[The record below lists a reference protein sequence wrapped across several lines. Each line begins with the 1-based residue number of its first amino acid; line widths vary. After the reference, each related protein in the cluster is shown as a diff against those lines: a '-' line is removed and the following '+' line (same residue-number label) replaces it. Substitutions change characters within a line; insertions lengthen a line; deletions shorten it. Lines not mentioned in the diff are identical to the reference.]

1 MIPKYTLFQEVQTKA
16 VYRLLDEI
24 PSPDTNDNTAVLFVL
39 IDVNAKNLDLRLEGK
54 ARMLEHLANRSWLA
68 KEEIRDP
75 INMDALSGAEAKNVQ
90 RRRQLIDQAL
100 QHGQKLFVPSYRG
113 RLAQKFVENRQGSKP
128 FFYKTLRLWW
138 QGGCVA
144 SSLVTDFPNCGRKGE
159 RRVQDVVAKKPGRP
173 RTVQPGVGLA
183 ITLVHLQ
190 HMRVAWSRSP
200 VGRDGRN
207 LRSAYTWMLMTRY
220 YDELNLVPL
229 QKPLRHPIATAISDS
244 DSEQSLLG
252 SELVPEVRNYDRVP
266 TFEQFRYHWQEEFSY
281 AERKLNR
288 LQRRR
293 FELAFKPLLTG
304 TLNEVRG
311 PGTRYYIDATVLDV
325 YCVSRLNRNRIVGRP
340 TLYIVIDQ
348 FSRMVVGMYVGL
360 EPPCWA
366 GAMLALW
373 NCSLDKVQFCA
384 EYGIEISPEEW
395 PTGYMPLHLMG
406 DRGELSAYLAEML
419 ALAFGLD
426 VENSRAYAG
435 EAKGIVERVFNT
447 IQTKFGIFIPG
458 YVDKEFS
465 GRDAEP
471 AALRAAMDIHEITRI
486 VILAVLHSNHRVVRG
501 YEGRPEV
508 VADEVPFVPVELW
521 RWGTEN
527 LRSDVRQFDSAYL
540 TRNLW
545 PPATMKFSRNAL
557 QFYRGLYFMGAKL
570 QDEPWFAEAF
580 AKRMEVH
587 TRFNPS
593 DISRAILIPPNL
605 RSGQIDVS
613 LTRRSSIFS
622 GFSLSEVTALSSDV
636 KLRNAQAYWT
646 NLPGQVKREQQMH
659 ASIKQAKRQW
669 RDQIDDSVSNAARLR
684 GIKENKRKEVVSL
697 TAEALGI
704 SSQGEPAYTQQQE
717 VANPYQTA
725 VDETAS
731 EVERLLADEME
742 RSRQGQ

>member
-1 MIPKYTLFQEVQTKA
+1 VIPKYTLLQEVQTKA
-16 VYRLLDEI
+16 VYRVLDEI
-24 PSPDTNDNTAVLFVL
+24 PSPDTNDSTAVLFVL
-39 IDVNAKNLDLRLEGK
+39 IDVNAKNLELRLEGK
-54 ARMLEHLANRSWLA
+54 ARMMEHLANRSWLA
-68 KEEIRDP
+68 KEEIREP
-75 INMDALSGAEAKNVQ
+75 INMDALSGAEAKIVQ
-90 RRRQLIDQAL
+90 RRRHLIDQL
-100 QHGQKLFVPSYRG
+100 LEHGQKLFVPSYRG
-113 RLAQKFVENRQGSKP
+113 RLAQKFVESGQGSKP

-144 SSLVTDFPNCGRKGE
+144 SSLVTEFPNCGRKGE
-159 RRVQDVVAKKPGRP
+159 RRVQEVVAKKPGRP

-190 HMRVAWSRSP
+190 NMRVAWSRSP

-207 LRSAYTWMLMTRY
+207 LRGAYNWMLMTRY
-220 YDELNLVPL
+220 YDELNLVPQ
-229 QKPLRHPIATAISDS
+229 QKPQRSAIATAISDS
-244 DSEQSLLG
+244 PNKPPLLG
-252 SELVPEVRNYDRVP
+252 PELVPEVRNYDRVP
-266 TFEQFRYHWQEEFSY
+266 SFEQFRYHWQKEFSY

-373 NCSLDKVQFCA
+373 NCSLDKVKFCA

-406 DRGELSAYLAEML
+406 DRGELSAYLAELL

-435 EAKGIVERVFNT
+435 EAKGVVERVFNT
-447 IQTKFGIFIPG
+447 LQAKFGPFVPG

-557 QFYRGLYFMGAKL
+557 QFYRGLYFMGARL

-580 AKRMEVH
+580 AKRMEVQ

-593 DISRAILIPPNL
+593 DISKAILIPPNL

-636 KLRNAQAYWT
+636 KRRNMEAYWEY
-646 NLPGQVKREQQMH
+646 LPGQVMREQQMH
-659 ASIKQAKRQW
+659 ADVKQAKRQW
-669 RDQIDDSVSNAARLR
+669 RDQMDDSVSNAARLR
-684 GIKENKRKEVVSL
+684 GIKENKREEVKSL
-697 TAEALGI
+697 SAEALGI
-704 SSQGEPAYTQQQE
+704 GSPSKSSATSPQE
-717 VANPYQTA
+717 APTPNQIA
-725 VDETAS
+725 VQETAA
-731 EVERLLADEME
+731 EVERLLEDEMN
-742 RSRQGQ
+742 RNRKGQ